1 MPQFVPPLLAAL
13 ATALGLA
20 GLWTGVEP
28 MASHA
33 TWLLALGALALLV
46 QAPTAGFLRSGA
58 SWPRTSRE
66 PRPLRLGPGAWARVP
81 IMWLHAFRR
90 SYAVEPG
97 LYYTGAA
104 WDPQAPLLV
113 TGNYLLSVLA
123 VMRGL
128 GDRSAG
134 LLVVDSDGINV
145 WCASGKGRFS
155 VELILL
161 ELDRYDPALL
171 GDKPRLILPKL
182 GLSGVKLKPLRAMGL
197 NPVVGPV
204 HARDLPAFLDADRP
218 RHQRHA
224 RLVFGWR
231 ARLFAWLP
239 GLVQLLGYGLATLL
253 GLLAVEAMGGPE
265 VPLGLL
271 ALVAWLGTA
280 YPLLFPWIPGRR
292 FAVKGLWLGGASG
305 AAIAA
310 LGLLS
315 GWPVALALSTALFS
329 LGMAVFVGLSFTGNS
344 AVSNYSEVRK
354 EIARFLPL
362 DAALFLA
369 ALITFL
375 LAGSPA

>member
-1 MPQFVPPLLAAL
+1 
-13 ATALGLA
+13 
-20 GLWTGVEP
+20 
-28 MASHA
+28 
-33 TWLLALGALALLV
+33 
-46 QAPTAGFLRSGA
+46 
-58 SWPRTSRE
+58 
-66 PRPLRLGPGAWARVP
+66 
-81 IMWLHAFRR
+81 
-90 SYAVEPG
+90 
-97 LYYTGAA
+97 
-104 WDPQAPLLV
+104 
-113 TGNYLLSVLA
+113 
-123 VMRGL
+123 
-128 GDRSAG
+128 
-134 LLVVDSDGINV
+134 
-145 WCASGKGRFS
+145 
-155 VELILL
+155 
-161 ELDRYDPALL
+161 
-171 GDKPRLILPKL
+171 
-182 GLSGVKLKPLRAMGL
+182 
-197 NPVVGPV
+197 
-204 HARDLPAFLDADRP
+204 
-218 RHQRHA
+218 
-224 RLVFGWR
+224 
-231 ARLFAWLP
+231 
-239 GLVQLLGYGLATLL
+239 
-253 GLLAVEAMGGPE
+253 